1 MIIYIYLHNYILY
14 IGFYILLYYYIY
26 IYYFVLYCTYLNFSL
41 FFYMAC
47 FIFYTRICIYI
58 YYIFIYCIP
67 YITYVI
73 LYMNHIFWQTNLTS
87 KMTQRCKDGTSVPG
101 GMGFGS
107 CTVFFFNLM
116 LNIGLES
123 AGSTY
128 PEYTREPALSN
139 LSRIKLQ
146 PLQSFPNFMTEH
158 QRNRHF
164 FWAKER
170 RYNGFP
176 TRWRN

>member
-1 MIIYIYLHNYILY
+1 MVFIFCYIIK
-14 IGFYILLYYYIY
+14 YIY
-26 IYYFVLYCTYLNFSL
+26 IILLCIVHIQILVFSFIWHVLF
-41 FFYMAC
+41 
-47 FIFYTRICIYI
+47 FYTRICIYI
-58 YYIFIYCIP
+58 YMCYIYIFILHTIY
-67 YITYVI
+67 YIFYFIYESYI
-73 LYMNHIFWQTNLTS
+73 LTNKPDIKNDAALQGWHISSRRDGFWI
-87 KMTQRCKDGTSVPG
+87 MHC
-101 GMGFGS
+101 
-107 CTVFFFNLM
+107 FFLNLM
-116 LNIGLES
+116 LNIRLES

-176 TRWRN
+176 TR

>member
-1 MIIYIYLHNYILY
+1 MVFIFCYIIK
-14 IGFYILLYYYIY
+14 YIY
-26 IYYFVLYCTYLNFSL
+26 IILLCIVHIQILVFSFIWHVLF
-41 FFYMAC
+41 
-47 FIFYTRICIYI
+47 FYTRICIYI
-58 YYIFIYCIP
+58 CYIYIFILHTIYYIFYFIYES
-67 YITYVI
+67 YILTNKPDI
-73 LYMNHIFWQTNLTS
+73 KNDAALQGWHISSRRDGFWI
-87 KMTQRCKDGTSVPG
+87 MHC
-101 GMGFGS
+101 
-107 CTVFFFNLM
+107 FFLNLM
-116 LNIGLES
+116 LNIRLES

-176 TRWRN
+176 TR